1 MVGQRSPTPH
11 LTALAY
17 SSLQLCF
24 SLGEPTGN
32 PRAREP
38 RRGREWI
45 CGERGTV
52 EKLPIWVR
60 RKRKSKETVRTLQLK
75 QQAIF
80 WVKKDEARTTVSSKG
95 VF

>member
-52 EKLPIWVR
+52 EKLPIWGEEEA
-60 RKRKSKETVRTLQLK
+60 KEQGDSKNIAAETAGYFLGK
-75 QQAIF
+75 
-80 WVKKDEARTTVSSKG
+80 EG
-95 VF
+95 